1 MRRNT
6 VLVAGFV
13 LVAAIAV
20 GVWWSGRTP
29 PVESPSL
36 TRVTLHQAAET
47 LLYLP
52 LYIAID
58 QGYLADEGIEVQ
70 VVTAGGDSQAFAALA
85 SGQADF
91 AQGDPTFVAISAE
104 RGGPGLVVASV
115 LDRVAFWG
123 VAFDDS
129 IAPFEDPAGFAGR
142 TVVTYPEPNTAFVV
156 QESLLGRA
164 GLEPGRDSFIVQA
177 TFGTELGPVQAG
189 EADLAVSIEPN
200 VSQAVANG
208 ARVVYSYPAGWG
220 PFLLTGLMT
229 TLEYVE
235 SNRDVVQGVVGAYE
249 RALQLLRED
258 PLTAEAVAR
267 ANFPEVPAPVIGMA
281 IRRLVEAEVF
291 PRHAGVDLESWR
303 AALEM
308 RVLVGDLTSADHDDL
323 VDLSFGVPANAP

>member
-1 MRRNT
+1 MKSRT
-6 VLVAGFV
+6 VLVPRLGVVVVAG
-13 LVAAIAV
+13 L
-20 GVWWSGRTP
+20 GVWWSCIS
-29 PVESPSL
+29 ESAAPAV

-58 QGYLADEGIEVQ
+58 QGYLADEGVEVQ

-104 RGGPGLVVASV
+104 RGGPGIVVASV

-123 VAFDDS
+123 VTFDDA
-129 IAPFEDPAGFAGR
+129 IDPFADPAGFAGR

-156 QESLLGRA
+156 QERLLDKA
-164 GLEPGRDSFIVQA
+164 GLEPGRDSFIVPA
-177 TFGTELGPVQAG
+177 TFGTELGPIQAG
-189 EADLAVSIEPN
+189 LADLAVSIEPT

-208 ARVVYSYPAGWG
+208 GKVVYSYADAWG

-229 TLEYVE
+229 TREYAE
-235 SNRDVVQGVVGAYE
+235 SHRGVVQGVVVAYE

-258 PLTAEAVAR
+258 PAAAAAVGR
-267 ANFPEVPAPVIGMA
+267 ANFPEVPAEVIDMA
-281 IRRLVEAEVF
+281 IKRLVESAVF
-291 PRHAGVDLESWR
+291 PRHAGVDLQSWR
-303 AALEM
+303 AALQI
-308 RVLVGDLTSADHDDL
+308 RVLAGDLGSTDHDGL
-323 VDLSFGVPANAP
+323 VDMSFGMDARDP